1 LPLRHPD
8 GRDRLEG
15 VAGYLM
21 TDGYDGY
28 NAVVATPG
36 VERLA
41 CWAHVRAAGLLRPY
55 GCSPRANAA
64 KPMRR

>member
-1 LPLRHPD
+1 
-8 GRDRLEG
+8 
-15 VAGYLM
+15 M

-41 CWAHVRAAGLLRPY
+41 CWAHVCAAGLLRPY
-55 GCSPRANAA
+55 AGAA
-64 KPMRR
+64 QGQTRQSR

>member
-1 LPLRHPD
+1 
-8 GRDRLEG
+8 
-15 VAGYLM
+15 M

-55 GCSPRANAA
+55 GCSPKANAA